1 MSKNKGQHDFID
13 ALPNLFWVALGIIAL
28 LVCLLFDINIV
39 VLIGVVIFACVGFL
53 KELTG
58 GNGFK

>member
-13 ALPNLFWVALGIIAL
+13 ALPYLFWVALGIIAL

-53 KELTG
+53 K
-58 GNGFK
+58 